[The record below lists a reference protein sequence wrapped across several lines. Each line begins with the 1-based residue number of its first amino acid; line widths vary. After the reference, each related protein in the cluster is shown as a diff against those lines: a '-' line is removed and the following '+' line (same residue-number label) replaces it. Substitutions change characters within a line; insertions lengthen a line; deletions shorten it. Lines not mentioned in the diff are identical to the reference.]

1 MEIKSSLVSA
11 NSIIHLFVYSFW
23 SNLYYSFILT
33 KSVFIA
39 FSPNLNDSLHDNKY
53 NEMYTTNHYHK
64 STHFAIQITLIFEWF
79 LMVSSKAE
87 DIKVAE
93 VEVAEEEEEEVV
105 VDIKVE
111 DIEDA
116 VVEDIKEEEDEEEV

>member
-1 MEIKSSLVSA
+1 
-11 NSIIHLFVYSFW
+11 
-23 SNLYYSFILT
+23 
-33 KSVFIA
+33 
-39 FSPNLNDSLHDNKY
+39 
-53 NEMYTTNHYHK
+53 MYTTNHYHK
-64 STHFAIQITLIFEWF
+64 STHFAIQITFDF
-79 LMVSSKAE
+79 RMVFMVSSKAE